1 MIINVRKINNKYSD
15 KNSEKKG
22 RIMRGDV
29 EDTGGG
35 YRAFSRYIG
44 TYVWGEPL
52 IFASTYA
59 DKFELF

>member
-1 MIINVRKINNKYSD
+1 
-15 KNSEKKG
+15 
-22 RIMRGDV
+22 MRGDV

-35 YRAFSRYIG
+35 YRALYRYIG

>member
-22 RIMRGDV
+22 MKMRGDV

-35 YRAFSRYIG
+35 YRALYRYICM
-44 TYVWGEPL
+44 YLWGEPL
-52 IFASTYA
+52 CFASTYA